1 MPTHDPELI
10 EILLRVRDNLHQGKL
25 PQPPFLSKH
34 PRRGYHH
41 PLALSP
47 HGFPSEY
54 FLHEGLPHD
63 YAENPEEEITEELLL
78 PIRHQT
84 EEDSEFTWP
93 VQANQTLEALLE
105 GIPLDSVE
113 TVNNPWNMLFN
124 PTEEGK
130 TIEELLT
137 GEATLH
143 IPPPVSSGIE
153 VESHPEEILQRRSEL
168 KRNRQRPSIVKNS
181 EINSHLSHSL
191 WDSFV
196 STLTNPPTQKVHRET
211 LQ

>member
-10 EILLRVRDNLHQGKL
+10 DILLRIRDNQHQGKL

-47 HGFPSEY
+47 QGFPLEY

-63 YAENPEEEITEELLL
+63 YTEDPDEGEITREPLL

-84 EEDSEFTWP
+84 EEDSEFTRP
-93 VQANQTLEALLE
+93 IQANQTLEDWLE
-105 GIPLDSVE
+105 EIPLDSAE
-113 TVNNPWNMLFN
+113 SVNDPWDMLFSL
-124 PTEEGK
+124 TEEGK

-137 GEATLH
+137 G
-143 IPPPVSSGIE
+143 
-153 VESHPEEILQRRSEL
+153 
-168 KRNRQRPSIVKNS
+168 
-181 EINSHLSHSL
+181 
-191 WDSFV
+191 DSALYV
-196 STLTNPPTQKVHRET
+196 PLPDH
-211 LQ
+211 